1 MSQQKELGAVFLN
14 VIKDESLPT
23 KRFRIYDTEVQAQNA
38 ICGPEVEHRAVLA
51 RIIAEIPPPDIRLSL
66 SQLDDVFN
74 SWRTD
79 ELARTVSLYDY
90 IKIKLFG
97 TGAVYGKTKN

>member
-1 MSQQKELGAVFLN
+1 MSQQKDLGAVFLN

-38 ICGPEVEHRAVLA
+38 VCGPVEHRGLLA
-51 RIIAEIPPPDIRLSL
+51 RIVAEVPPPDIRLSL
-66 SQLDDVFN
+66 QQLDDVFN

-97 TGAVYGKTKN
+97 TGAVDGKAKN